1 MLILLIYIAIC
12 NLITNVDAHG
22 FMSVPK
28 AIYTD
33 PSTKTSYIYRVDG
46 NIIFP
51 GLKWNDSPRVN
62 SDLLTT
68 KINDGSFPE
77 LKTFTDKYIMGCP
90 INDLSKSV
98 SVDGL
103 TTFEWRN
110 DEEKKGFV
118 ESHEGPCEIWID
130 NKKVFSD
137 TNCAKNYISY
147 PAVIDID
154 YSICSGTCQLD
165 FYWMA
170 MQEALWQIYK
180 GCVTITNSQSSNT
193 NPTSR
198 PSTNSPTNQPTT
210 NSPTNQPTTNSP
222 TNQPTN
228 QPTTNSPSPKLI
240 CIEAPSTP
248 TSSPPT
254 SAPTSSPPTSAP
266 TSSPT
271 STPTSS
277 PTSTPTSSPTTCKP
291 TNHHLRQL
299 TSVKKIR
306 HPCN

>member
-1 MLILLIYIAIC
+1 M
-12 NLITNVDAHG
+12 T
-22 FMSVPK
+22 VPK

-33 PSTKTSYIYRVDG
+33 GATKTSYIYRVDG
-46 NIIFP
+46 NEIFP

-77 LKTFTDKYIMGCP
+77 LKTFTDKYIKGCP

-137 TNCAKNYISY
+137 TNCAKVYTDY
-147 PAVIDID
+147 PAVINVD
-154 YSICSGTCQLD
+154 YSICKGTCQFE

-180 GCVTITNSQSSNT
+180 GCATITNSQSSN
-193 NPTSR
+193 NP
-198 PSTNSPTNQPTT
+198 PTT
-210 NSPTNQPTTNSP
+210 NSPTNPPTTNSP
-222 TNQPTN
+222 TNP
-228 QPTTNSPSPKLI
+228 PTTNSPSPKMI
-240 CIEAPSTP
+240 CTEVTNSPTP
-248 TSSPPT
+248 TSSP
-254 SAPTSSPPTSAP
+254 S
-266 TSSPT
+266 SSPT
-271 STPTSS
+271 STPSSS
-277 PTSTPTSSPTTCKP
+277 PTSTPSSSPTKKP
-291 TNHHLRQL
+291 SSSP
-299 TSVKKIR
+299 TSSSPTSTPSSSPTPTKKPKPSPSPT
-306 HPCN
+306 PCD

>member
-1 MLILLIYIAIC
+1 MLILLIYTTIFI
-12 NLITNVDAHG
+12 LIPNVDAHG
-22 FMSVPK
+22 FMTVPK

-33 PSTKTSYIYRVDG
+33 GATKTSYIYRVDG
-46 NIIFP
+46 NEIFP

-77 LKTFTDKYIMGCP
+77 LKTFTDKYIKGCP

-137 TNCAKNYISY
+137 TNCAKVYTDY
-147 PAVIDID
+147 PAVINVD
-154 YSICSGTCQLD
+154 YSICKGTCQFK

-170 MQEALWQIYK
+170 MQEAL
-180 GCVTITNSQSSNT
+180 
-193 NPTSR
+193 
-198 PSTNSPTNQPTT
+198 
-210 NSPTNQPTTNSP
+210 
-222 TNQPTN
+222 
-228 QPTTNSPSPKLI
+228 
-240 CIEAPSTP
+240 
-248 TSSPPT
+248 
-254 SAPTSSPPTSAP
+254 
-266 TSSPT
+266 
-271 STPTSS
+271 
-277 PTSTPTSSPTTCKP
+277 
-291 TNHHLRQL
+291 
-299 TSVKKIR
+299 
-306 HPCN
+306 